1 MLMPAKFA
9 EVLQFLL
16 ESVGSQH
23 LIDCSVVVG
32 YEEQSVSV
40 GVTTEVPATTWTC
53 LFSSNE
59 IQLTEA
65 VARRV
70 SETLLRRTSRNGTPA
85 FPLLSTS
92 YSHNRSALV
101 PVEKLPY
108 FAGRWA

>member
-23 LIDCSVVVG
+23 LIDCSVIVG

-70 SETLLRRTSRNGTPA
+70 SETLFATYLAQWDPSLPTP
-85 FPLLSTS
+85 
-92 YSHNRSALV
+92 
-101 PVEKLPY
+101 
-108 FAGRWA
+108 